1 MTLLQK
7 IMNLDE
13 ALDFKKAQKVVDQIM
28 KDKKY
33 IDVES
38 ILQILEINDDE
49 EKIYNINWYKNILI
63 KLKSQLTT
71 EQFDILYAQFEKQDV

>member
-13 ALDFKKAQKVVDQIM
+13 LLDFKRAQKAVDQIM
-28 KDKKY
+28 KDKQY
-33 IDVES
+33 IDAES

-49 EKIYNINWYKNILI
+49 QKVYNINWYKNVLI
-63 KLKSQLTT
+63 KMRL
-71 EQFDILYAQFEKQDV
+71 